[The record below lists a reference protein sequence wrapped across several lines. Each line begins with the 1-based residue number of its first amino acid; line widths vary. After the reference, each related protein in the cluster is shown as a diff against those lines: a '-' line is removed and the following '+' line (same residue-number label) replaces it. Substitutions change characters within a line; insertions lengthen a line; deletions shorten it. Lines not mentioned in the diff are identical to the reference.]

1 MKKIDDTFRLGAK
14 ARKTQKSL
22 FWYNIICNEY
32 ESVFDRLSMKSAVDM
47 VWNVRENR
55 TDHSGKTI
63 YVVDIDFIFE
73 VSSNAYYVD

>member
-1 MKKIDDTFRLGAK
+1 MIHSGLGVK
-14 ARKTQKSL
+14 ERKTQKSL

-32 ESVFDRLSMKSAVDM
+32 ESVFDRVSMKSAVDM

-63 YVVDIDFIFE
+63 YVVDIDFI
-73 VSSNAYYVD
+73 